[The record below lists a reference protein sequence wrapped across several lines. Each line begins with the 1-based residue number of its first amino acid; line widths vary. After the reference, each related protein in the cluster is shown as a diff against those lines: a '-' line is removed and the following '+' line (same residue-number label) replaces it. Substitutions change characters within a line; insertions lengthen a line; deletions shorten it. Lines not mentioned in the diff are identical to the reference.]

1 MGRKFWSYEQTMKTI
16 ALEFDNRDMMVI
28 YLVLFCRGEIIF
40 EAIFWIAVFLKQ
52 VLDKAF
58 PR

>member
-1 MGRKFWSYEQTMKTI
+1 MKTI

-28 YLVLFCRGEIIF
+28 YLVLFCRGEMIF